1 MLYSRFYLALIAGA
15 VACYY
20 LLSSPSFPAVATFVS
35 LSFWL
40 PQIVASATSN
50 TRPPYPAFDVVATSA
65 VRAFLP
71 LYLLGCP
78 RSVLA
83 DVFQVPAS
91 GGAAALAVLW
101 LAAQWLG
108 PALGLPGRYAFLF
121 DMAALAAF
129 VWALVVTYRI
139 WRARRD
145 NQG

>member
-1 MLYSRFYLALIAGA
+1 MTQNGDRERELGRQARMVSIVIA
-15 VACYY
+15 VAM
-20 LLSSPSFPAVATFVS
+20 
-35 LSFWL
+35 
-40 PQIVASATSN
+40 
-50 TRPPYPAFDVVATSA
+50 
-65 VRAFLP
+65 
-71 LYLLGCP
+71 
-78 RSVLA
+78 
-83 DVFQVPAS
+83 
-91 GGAAALAVLW
+91 VLW